1 MRLYTT
7 ILFCIICFSK
17 NTFAQKHDYLWFL
30 SSGMHSSGY
39 STVFNFHTVP
49 YTMDTIQRNMPM
61 NRASNTVCDTAGNLM
76 FYTNGIWINN
86 ANHQLMQNGDSLNPS
101 PYTDQARN
109 IGFFV
114 PESTTAIPHPKQPN
128 KYYLFHKSWEYN
140 IAVEG
145 FLERLYYTLID
156 MNANNG
162 LGVVE
167 RKNQILLSGL
177 TDSIGGQL
185 EVVKHA
191 NGYDWWLLQCLS
203 GSNGFHT
210 FLITGDTIQMVRKQ
224 YIGNSNRSVGNE
236 NIGQA
241 VFTPDGTKYIRYDS
255 YNELDIF
262 DFNRCTG
269 RLSNPIH
276 IEVDTSIYGGGLSI
290 SPSSRYL
297 YVSLSFFVVQ
307 FDLWATDIAAS
318 MDTIAVYDGSYTID
332 PLVGGHRFQL
342 FQLAPDGKIYGNIP
356 SSPYLH
362 VINQPDLAGD
372 SCDLQ
377 QHAITLPYY
386 NGQFLPNN
394 PHYRMA
400 ALPDSACAPSQNGSG
415 WIDEEEV
422 VYTSTQDIKAGNV
435 FRLYPN
441 PAGQQLTIEL
451 DNITNTTATVFVY
464 NALGQ
469 LVLTQ
474 EFGGSTTA
482 LDVQSLAA
490 GAYFCQIM
498 LSGKLYTQQFAVVK

>member
-1 MRLYTT
+1 MHKIILL
-7 ILFCIICFSK
+7 ILFCIICFAK
-17 NTFAQKHDYLWFL
+17 NTSAQKHDYLWYMTAGHNTASVKFD
-30 SSGMHSSGY
+30 
-39 STVFNFHTVP
+39 FNTTP
-49 YTMDTIQRNMPM
+49 YTMDTLQRNMPM
-61 NRASNTVCDTAGNLM
+61 TSTANTVCDTAGNLM

-86 ANHQLMQNGDSLNPS
+86 ASHQLMQNGDSLNPS

-128 KYYLFHKSWEYN
+128 KYYLFHQSW
-140 IAVEG
+140 APQQD
-145 FLERLYYTLID
+145 FAERLYYTLID

-167 RKNQILLSGL
+167 KKNQILLDGL
-177 TDSIGGQL
+177 ADSICGGQV

-191 NGYDWWLLQCLS
+191 NGYDWWLLHALG

-210 FLITGDTIQMVRKQ
+210 FLITGDTIKKIRKQ
-224 YIGNSNRSVGNE
+224 YVGNTNRNPGNE
-236 NIGQA
+236 AIGQA
-241 VFTPDGTKYIRYDS
+241 VFTPDGTKYIRYDPF
-255 YNELDIF
+255 NKLDIF

-422 VYTSTQDIKAGNV
+422 VYTSTQDIKAGNG